1 MAEWSKKLSSDKKVL
16 ITKMVMA
23 LIGVTN
29 MVLTVVWLS
38 HLSAWIFYCSL
49 CIFAAVFVAS
59 LMLNNAASPI
69 YKLLIL
75 FNVIA
80 FLSLISYIVLYQTGV
95 LERIKNIEELRSFI
109 GKAGGWGIM
118 VFFML
123 TLLQVVILPIPAAV
137 TILLGVI
144 IYGPTVSFIVSTL
157 GTIAGSVICFLL
169 GKFFGYKVVAWII
182 GEDKADKYTKLIS
195 EKGKI
200 PFIVM
205 MLFPFFP
212 DDILC
217 MAAGLTKMTF
227 KFFIISV
234 SLARPVMIAF
244 FSYFGTGEI
253 IPFKG
258 WGIPIW
264 IAIFV
269 FTLFVIY
276 LVNYLLK
283 RKNKSKNNDN
293 NKDE

>member
-1 MAEWSKKLSSDKKVL
+1 MSSDKKAL
-16 ITKMVMA
+16 ISKTIMA

-38 HLSAWIFYCSL
+38 NLSAWIFYCSL
-49 CIFAAVFVAS
+49 CAFAAAFVAS
-59 LMLNNAASPI
+59 LMMTKTNSPA

-75 FNVIA
+75 FNVVA
-80 FLSLISYIVLYQTGV
+80 FFVLLGYIILYQTGV
-95 LERIKNIEELRSFI
+95 LERINNLEELRAFI
-109 GKAGGWGIM
+109 ARAGAWGIL

-137 TILLGVI
+137 TILLGVL

-182 GEDKADKYTKLIS
+182 GEEKAKKYTKLIS

-227 KFFIISV
+227 KFFIIAV
-234 SLARPVMIAF
+234 SLSRPVMIAF

-253 IPFKG
+253 IPFRG

-264 IAIFV
+264 ISIFV
-269 FTLFVIY
+269 FTLFIIY
-276 LVNYLLK
+276 LINFLLK
-283 RKNKSKNNDN
+283 RNKNNDKKN
-293 NKDE
+293 

>member
-1 MAEWSKKLSSDKKVL
+1 MTEWSNKLSSDKKAL
-16 ITKMVMA
+16 ISKTIMA

-49 CIFAAVFVAS
+49 CAFAATFVAS
-59 LMLNNAASPI
+59 LMMTKTNSPA

-75 FNVIA
+75 FNVVA
-80 FLSLISYIVLYQTGV
+80 FFVLLGYIILYQTGV
-95 LERIKNIEELRSFI
+95 LERINNLEELRAFI
-109 GKAGGWGIM
+109 GRAGAWGIL

-137 TILLGVI
+137 TILLGVL

-169 GKFFGYKVVAWII
+169 GKFFGYKVVTWII
-182 GEDKADKYTKLIS
+182 GEEKAKKYTKLIS

-227 KFFIISV
+227 KFFIIAV
-234 SLARPVMIAF
+234 SLSRPVMIAF

-253 IPFKG
+253 IPFRG

-264 IAIFV
+264 ISIFV
-269 FTLFVIY
+269 FTLFIIY
-276 LVNYLLK
+276 LINFLLK
-283 RKNKSKNNDN
+283 RNKNNDKKN
-293 NKDE
+293 

>member
-1 MAEWSKKLSSDKKVL
+1 MSSDKKAL
-16 ITKMVMA
+16 ISKTIMA

-38 HLSAWIFYCSL
+38 NLSAWIFYCSL
-49 CIFAAVFVAS
+49 CAFAAAFVAS
-59 LMLNNAASPI
+59 LMMTKTNSPA

-75 FNVIA
+75 FNVVA
-80 FLSLISYIVLYQTGV
+80 LFVLLGYIILYQTGV
-95 LERIKNIEELRSFI
+95 LERINNLEELRAFI
-109 GKAGGWGIM
+109 GSAGAWGIL

-137 TILLGVI
+137 TILLGVL

-169 GKFFGYKVVAWII
+169 GKFFGYKVVTWII
-182 GEDKADKYTKLIS
+182 GEEKTKKYTKLIS

-227 KFFIISV
+227 KFFIIAV
-234 SLARPVMIAF
+234 SLSRPVMIAF

-253 IPFKG
+253 IPFRG

-264 IAIFV
+264 ISIFV
-269 FTLFVIY
+269 FTLFIIY
-276 LVNYLLK
+276 LINFLLK
-283 RKNKSKNNDN
+283 RNKNNDKKN
-293 NKDE
+293 

>member
-1 MAEWSKKLSSDKKVL
+1 MSSDKKAL
-16 ITKMVMA
+16 ISKTIMA

-49 CIFAAVFVAS
+49 CAFAAAFVAS
-59 LMLNNAASPI
+59 LMITKTNSPA

-75 FNVIA
+75 FNVVA
-80 FLSLISYIVLYQTGV
+80 FFVLLGYIILYQTGV
-95 LERIKNIEELRSFI
+95 LERINNLEELRAFI
-109 GKAGGWGIM
+109 GRAGAWGIL

-137 TILLGVI
+137 TILLGVL

-169 GKFFGYKVVAWII
+169 GKFFGYKVVTWII
-182 GEDKADKYTKLIS
+182 GEEKAKKYTRLIS

-227 KFFIISV
+227 KFFIIAV
-234 SLARPVMIAF
+234 SLSRPVMIAF

-253 IPFKG
+253 IPFRG

-264 IAIFV
+264 ISIFV
-269 FTLFVIY
+269 FTLFIIY
-276 LVNYLLK
+276 LINFLLK
-283 RKNKSKNNDN
+283 RNKNNDKKN
-293 NKDE
+293 

>member
-1 MAEWSKKLSSDKKVL
+1 MTEWSNKLSSDKKAL
-16 ITKMVMA
+16 ISKTIMA

-49 CIFAAVFVAS
+49 CTFAAAFVAS
-59 LMLNNAASPI
+59 LMMTKTNSPA
-69 YKLLIL
+69 YKLLII
-75 FNVIA
+75 FNVVA
-80 FLSLISYIVLYQTGV
+80 FFVLLGYIILYQTGV
-95 LERIKNIEELRSFI
+95 LERINNLEELRAFI
-109 GKAGGWGIM
+109 ARAGAWGIL

-137 TILLGVI
+137 TILLGVL

-169 GKFFGYKVVAWII
+169 GKFFGYKVVTWII
-182 GEDKADKYTKLIS
+182 GEEKAKKYTKLIS
-195 EKGKI
+195 DKGKI

-227 KFFIISV
+227 KFFIIAV
-234 SLARPVMIAF
+234 SLSRPVMIAF

-253 IPFKG
+253 IPFRG

-264 IAIFV
+264 ISIFV
-269 FTLFVIY
+269 FTLFIIY
-276 LVNYLLK
+276 LINFLLK
-283 RKNKSKNNDN
+283 RNKNNDKKN
-293 NKDE
+293 

>member
-1 MAEWSKKLSSDKKVL
+1 MSSDKKAL
-16 ITKMVMA
+16 ISKTIMA

-49 CIFAAVFVAS
+49 CAFAAAFVAS
-59 LMLNNAASPI
+59 LMITKTNSPA

-75 FNVIA
+75 FNVVA
-80 FLSLISYIVLYQTGV
+80 FFVLLGYIILYQTGV
-95 LERIKNIEELRSFI
+95 LERINNLEELRAFI
-109 GKAGGWGIM
+109 GRAGAWGIL

-137 TILLGVI
+137 TILLGVL

-169 GKFFGYKVVAWII
+169 GKFFGYKVVTWII
-182 GEDKADKYTKLIS
+182 GEEKAKKYTKLIS

-227 KFFIISV
+227 KFFYHSRIFIKACYDSFLQLFRYGRDYTFQRV
-234 SLARPVMIAF
+234 GN
-244 FSYFGTGEI
+244 SYLDFYFCFYFI
-253 IPFKG
+253 YY
-258 WGIPIW
+258 
-264 IAIFV
+264 IF
-269 FTLFVIY
+269 
-276 LVNYLLK
+276 N
-283 RKNKSKNNDN
+283 
-293 NKDE
+293 